1 MGTCILYGNAGSGGG
16 LNFKVVGG
24 TVQPAN
30 PKENTV
36 WVYTEAEMTGWVFS
50 MEAPENP
57 EEGLVWIKVGTV
69 DTFAFNALRRNG
81 IVICPMYAKQYIG
94 FEWITKTARIY
105 QNGAW
110 AEIITIQKLYDNGD
124 TFDAITGG
132 WKNFGSGS
140 FGDSWLHVMVGR
152 DYNGVQFWTMKSVDL
167 TGYSKLNAKVT
178 DYSRTCYI
186 GVNNTLPKDRYWNTE
201 GFRNDSDCEAI
212 STIKGNGTV
221 TVDISELTGL
231 FYIWIGERGQDVE
244 IPTGCNI
251 TEVWLS
257 N

>member
-1 MGTCILYGNAGSGGG
+1 MAKGFKSGASGSPV
-16 LNFKVVGG
+16 NFKVVSGASA
-24 TVQPAN
+24 PEL
-30 PKENTV
+30 PMENTI
-36 WVYTEAEMTGWVFS
+36 WVNSDAEMTGWVFS
-50 MEAPENP
+50 MEAPANP

-81 IVICPMYAKQYIG
+81 IVLCPMYAKQYIG
-94 FEWITKTARIY
+94 SEWITKTARIY
-105 QNGAW
+105 QNGVW
-110 AEIITIQKLYDNGD
+110 AEIVTMLKLYDNGD

-152 DYNGVQFWTMKSVDL
+152 SYHGVQFWTMKSVDL

-186 GVNNTLPKDRYWNTE
+186 GVNNTLPKDRYWDTE
-201 GFRNDSDCEAI
+201 GFSNDSDCEAI
-212 STIKGNGTV
+212 STIKENGTV
-221 TVDISELTGL
+221 IVDISELTGP